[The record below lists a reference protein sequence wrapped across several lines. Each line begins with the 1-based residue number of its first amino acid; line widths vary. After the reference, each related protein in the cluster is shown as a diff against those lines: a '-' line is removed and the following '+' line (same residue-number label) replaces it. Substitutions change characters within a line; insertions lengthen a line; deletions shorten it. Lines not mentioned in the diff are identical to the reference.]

1 MTVKELI
8 SELKKMDG
16 TKLVYFRDGRKCKSV
31 TIVKDSEHANGLWIE
46 LTNQECD
53 LKRSK
58 R

>member
-16 TKLVYFRDGRKCKSV
+16 DKPVYFRDGRKCKSV

-53 LKRSK
+53 LKSSK

>member
-1 MTVKELI
+1 MTVNELI
-8 SELKKMDG
+8 SALKKMDG
-16 TKLVYFRDGRKCKSV
+16 NKTVYFRDVRKCKSI
-31 TIVKDSEHANGLWIE
+31 TIVKDSEHANGLWVE

>member
-8 SELKKMDG
+8 SKLEKMDG
-16 TKLVYFRDGRKCKSV
+16 DKTVYFRDGRKCKSV
-31 TIVKDSEHANGLWIE
+31 TIVKDSEHANGIWVE

-53 LKRSK
+53 LKRTK

>member
-8 SELKKMDG
+8 EQLKKVDQ
-16 TKLVYFRDGRKCKSV
+16 TKSVYFRDGRKCKAV
-31 TIVKDSEHANGLWIE
+31 TIVKNSEHANGLWVE

>member
-8 SELKKMDG
+8 SKLKKMDG
-16 TKLVYFRDGRKCKSV
+16 NKTVYFRDGRKCKSV
-31 TIVKDSEHANGLWIE
+31 TIVKDSEHANGLWVE
-46 LTNQECD
+46 LTNPECD